1 MSVTRTGAHFPPS
14 LPWWSTWSFCCHGDN
29 SIAEQPSVPRGEFHI
44 SNIPSFPPIHRFP
57 REDTVNELISTRT
70 ELCFQPPLGWNQ
82 AEAAGGRRL
91 QTHLAHSTAQQL
103 EGTQILA
110 HSFIFSAEFSFSRLQ
125 AEGREFLAGFPGFT
139 LQPHNAWL
147 RPQVLSAPARL
158 GRPSCSPAERC
169 EKAHL
174 HTECVWKQSGNLR
187 SFSLLELMMIF
198 CTWTVTKV
206 ETQAR
211 IRQGGVHGDRC
222 CRNGHISVYE
232 VEVLNCFEH
241 KPVWGNFNQDLCV
254 LQDQEPV
261 FSKDGSRFFLT
272 VPVKQGGRGE
282 FHHIAMFTTQVRPPP
297 LHLHRRT

>member
-1 MSVTRTGAHFPPS
+1 MKPGGSSRWTQVADSPRPFHC
-14 LPWWSTWSFCCHGDN
+14 STVRRN
-29 SIAEQPSVPRGEFHI
+29 SNSG
-44 SNIPSFPPIHRFP
+44 S
-57 REDTVNELISTRT
+57 D
-70 ELCFQPPLGWNQ
+70 
-82 AEAAGGRRL
+82 
-91 QTHLAHSTAQQL
+91 
-103 EGTQILA
+103 
-110 HSFIFSAEFSFSRLQ
+110 SFIFSAEFSFNRLQ

-222 CRNGHISVYE
+222 CRNGHISVHE
-232 VEVLNCFEH
+232 VEVLN
-241 KPVWGNFNQDLCV
+241 LCEDTSTKICV
-254 LQDQEPV
+254 
-261 FSKDGSRFFLT
+261 SC
-272 VPVKQGGRGE
+272 
-282 FHHIAMFTTQVRPPP
+282 
-297 LHLHRRT
+297 RTRNRCSPKMAAVSS